1 MSSTPKSGF
10 RVGASRTPKAAYG
23 CRKIASDFSPS
34 DGRFWS
40 FPNRNHLRWVALRF
54 FSITVVCRFREPT
67 PSEDSAAEGPPHRS
81 QAYCTNPEFVC
92 KSFRPTCNVSENRR
106 VLFAFLCKTSVTIRN
121 FVAVKQPHSL
131 PREGNPLRGV
141 PAGMHPPFSLKRKRA
156 VHGPKETLE
165 GDFDFPLQTSP

>member
-1 MSSTPKSGF
+1 MPENRKRFFAIGRPLLEFSESQPLALGC
-10 RVGASRTPKAAYG
+10 AS
-23 CRKIASDFSPS
+23 
-34 DGRFWS
+34 
-40 FPNRNHLRWVALRF
+40 V

-131 PREGNPLRGV
+131 PREGNSLRGV